1 MLIECVI
8 HLWLQTA
15 EIKLSGTTPASQRD
29 RLQPRLGE
37 KRSTVRGA
45 ADAGDGG
52 IEKVKPKRNYSH
64 ILTLINLV

>member
-8 HLWLQTA
+8 HLWLQTV

-52 IEKVKPKRNYSH
+52 REKVKPK
-64 ILTLINLV
+64 